1 MKISNQNLKN
11 YKLFTKAERLI
22 SLRNL
27 RPKKKEGFL
36 KIISIFSFLGIMLGV
51 AILII
56 VMSVMNGFKTDLTKK
71 ILGLNPH
78 VIIEPN
84 SFDINDTF
92 VSKLKSNFESIS
104 IVRSFSGEGI
114 VISKNNAKGII
125 LKGVNKDEKKIKEF
139 FENFTS
145 SGKLENLNKNN
156 VFIGTELAVNLNLKE
171 GDYLSIMSSSFVATP
186 LGNLPK
192 QENFRVAGIFNT
204 GFLEFDQNIIF
215 LNIKDALSIFDKEKK
230 DQNVEIYLKD
240 PLKAN
245 YYKNKIQNI
254 NQNYFVYSWSDL
266 NKTLF
271 SALKVE
277 RNVMFIILSLIV
289 IVAAFNIIS
298 GLTILIKNKTKEI
311 AILKTLGLS
320 DKSIK
325 KSFFLTGLTI
335 GFFATVAGIFLG
347 IVFSINIDNLRIFL
361 LKVFNFE
368 IFPSNIYFLEKL
380 PSEINFYSIIIIFFI
395 SLLISAIAS
404 YLPALRISKMNTFRA
419 LRYD

>member
-1 MKISNQNLKN
+1 
-11 YKLFTKAERLI
+11 LFTKAERLI

-56 VMSVMNGFKTDLTKK
+56 VMSVMNGFKTDLTNK

-78 VIIEPN
+78 IVVQPN
-84 SFDINDTF
+84 NFKIDDNF
-92 VSKLKSNFESIS
+92 VLKLKEEFKEISIS
-104 IVRSFSGEGI
+104 KSFTGEGI
-114 VISKNNAKGII
+114 ALSKNNAKGVI
-125 LKGVNKDEKKIKEF
+125 LKGIDKGEENIATF
-139 FENFTS
+139 FDNFTS
-145 SGKLENLNKNN
+145 QGNLKNFKSN
-156 VFIGTELAVNLNLKE
+156 NIFIGSELAFNLDLKN
-171 GDYLSIMSSSFVATP
+171 GDTLSLMSSVFVTTP
-186 LGNLPK
+186 LGNIPK
-192 QENFRVAGIFNT
+192 QENFKVAGIFNT

-215 LNIKDALSIFDKEKK
+215 LNINDALSIFDKEPK
-230 DQNVEIYLKD
+230 DQNIEIYLKE

-245 YYKNKIQNI
+245 LYKDKIQKL
-254 NQNYFVYSWSDL
+254 NQNYFIYTWSDL

-289 IVAAFNIIS
+289 VVAAFNIIS

-320 DKSIK
+320 NRSIK
-325 KSFFLTGLTI
+325 KTFFLTGLTI
-335 GFFATVAGIFLG
+335 GFFASICGVLLG
-347 IVFSINIDNLRIFL
+347 ILISLNIEKLRVL
-361 LKVFNFE
+361 LSTVFNLE
-368 IFPSNIYFLEKL
+368 IFPSDIYFLDKL
-380 PSEINFYSIIIIFFI
+380 PSEINFNSTLVIFLI
-395 SLLISAIAS
+395 SLIISAIAS
-404 YLPALRISKMNTFRA
+404 YLPATRISKMSTFRA